1 MEKCLITK
9 LKAVVN
15 NPDLP
20 YLETMQQFTLDAITA
35 SGNASL
41 SDEQKWALNHFF
53 YRIGAI
59 SNSGIYS
66 KLQVLGLPFI
76 AVSLDTALNNYIQD
90 GPSFEGKDTRA
101 TFADGALGSSL
112 SSGSFPICSYAA
124 TSGKDNNSFL
134 FAAGDTQLSVRI
146 ITANRTYNA
155 LYRSTDGNA
164 SLSSSPYTQYSTVA
178 SSTLAG
184 VISLIAF
191 NIENSAIR
199 LCYAD
204 GDSVNKVVP
213 GTSHTGELLGE
224 NVNSFSPIAT
234 SSTQLKGFAFGSGL
248 TEDEALEFAK
258 AYYELAKH
266 FNP

>member
-1 MEKCLITK
+1 MEKCLVTK

-20 YLETMQQFTLDAITA
+20 YLEIMQQFTLDAITA
-35 SGNASL
+35 SGNTAL

-59 SNSGIYS
+59 TDSGIYS
-66 KLQVLGLPFI
+66 KLQVLALPFI

-90 GPSFEGKDTRA
+90 GSSFADKDARA

-112 SSGSFPICSYAA
+112 SSGTLTICSYAA

-134 FAAGDTQLSVRI
+134 FVAGDARPSSKI
-146 ITANRTYNA
+146 ITDSRTYSAAYNG
-155 LYRSTDGNA
+155 TNNVA
-164 SLSSSPYTQYSTVA
+164 SLDSSPYTQYSTVA
-178 SSTLAG
+178 SSTLSG

-191 NIENSAIR
+191 NIETSAIK

-213 GTSHTGELLGE
+213 GTLHTGELLGE
-224 NVNSFSPIAT
+224 DVNSFSPIAT
-234 SSTQLKGFAFGSGL
+234 PSTQLKGFAYGSGL

-258 AYYELAKH
+258 AYHELTKS
-266 FNP
+266 F